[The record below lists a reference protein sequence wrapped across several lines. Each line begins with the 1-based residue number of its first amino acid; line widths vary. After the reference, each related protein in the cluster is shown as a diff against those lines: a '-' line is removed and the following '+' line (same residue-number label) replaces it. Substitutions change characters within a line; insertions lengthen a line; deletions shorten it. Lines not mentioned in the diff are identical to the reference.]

1 MGISIYNTN
10 NIGFST
16 NSKSVNTTSYIKALS
31 EKFDYFNKTTYMHG
45 APVSFNVSPA
55 FLRKAANDPEKAE
68 YLEENLNAF
77 PKCIDSLNAYTKTM
91 PGSPVMTYCTY
102 TMDEN
107 GNISSMSGCTNDP
120 DGKIAR
126 ENAERKAKEKKASEE
141 KMKAIRA
148 KKAEEEEM
156 MLKRRTEKHGE
167 IKISSSGTSVKNTTE
182 AMITELSDLFGL
194 NLSV

>member
-1 MGISIYNTN
+1 MKISINNTN
-10 NIGFST
+10 SISFST
-16 NSKSVNTTSYIKALS
+16 NSKSANTTSYIKALS
-31 EKFDYFNKTTYMHG
+31 EKYDFFNKTTYMHG
-45 APVSFNVSPA
+45 APVSFNISPV
-55 FLRKAANDPEKAE
+55 FLRKAANDPEKAK

-126 ENAERKAKEKKASEE
+126 ENAEKKAKEKKAAEE

-148 KKAEEEEM
+148 QKAEEEEIV
-156 MLKRRTEKHGE
+156 LKRRAEKHGE
-167 IKISSSGTSVKNTTE
+167 IKISSSGTSVNNATD
-182 AMITELSDLFGL
+182 AMFTELSNLFGL
-194 NLSV
+194 NLTV